1 MKKKILRLL
10 VPILAIALLAA
21 AIIGIQ
27 AMASEPTPYVMSKN
41 VSYGSRVYL
50 YYAVPVDSV
59 PDGHEVKLGFYSS
72 ATDETAN
79 YYVLPEEKTQNVYG
93 TPCYVFQSYGVS
105 AKNLNTKQYV
115 RPVSFVGETASK
127 VGEIVSYSVEDYVY
141 ERLYGN
147 GFALMNDGD
156 GKNYERRNLYYDL
169 LWYGRSAQDL
179 LDKSNPDHIGESIDY
194 LGALFSVGG
203 VSGNSVTLDFDESLL
218 TTDKTPAYARYHK
231 GAIGYY
237 ELDAFG
243 DALDYVEFTSDLWTV
258 THYDV
263 FGNVTREYTVADG
276 ATVEAGEG
284 SGVIIAR
291 PNLSFR
297 SDLGANKS
305 ALKRGDKIHI
315 VTNGFVELSDLRA
328 LVSTLEHAV
337 GSAGAVTTSTI
348 AYSQDADLT
357 IEFDYFSDSALRAG
371 PTTKDNP
378 TKAEGTSIFE
388 NARYS
393 VSSSEGKITVLCDQ
407 NPYTPLN
414 SSTVAIDTL
423 TDLLEPA
430 LGIVCFT
437 NGDNGEVFSGEV
449 NLIEM
454 QRAID
459 IQEIDAR
466 WAALETKLG
475 DKDLVRE
482 LRQFFEGMTNE
493 TIVRWSGSLYDPATG
508 LFYSSHS
515 GKNTEGYYPHPEA
528 TSQNTSFPM
537 NSGMMRTLG
546 GTIILPEMT
555 KYKIIYYLKSIQDPN
570 GSFYVAQM
578 EKSTIATERV
588 GRDRSACI
596 TMLSR
601 CGGKP
606 TYSNGTTKGD
616 GITAE
621 QYWQGLVDAGL
632 VTEDDKPI
640 IYWHQNN
647 EQAAEPVTASLT
659 RSAVMAVSK
668 VIAVSDEEGGA
679 ADSGSSS
686 SGVKQFQSPK
696 AFIEWL
702 ISKDPY
708 NNPYSAISNTS
719 SAASFIDTYSNN
731 NDGDNSYTPP
741 YSLDQM
747 KTDWGESAVKTDE
760 NDKKYVEIYGMAK
773 GVTSAGGTDKNAT
786 PFRVYENDTLLNILI
801 SWLNSYI
808 NEAGL
813 FGKVSNNYDDNGDPV
828 YDGYFGGWGYQ
839 NSNGM
844 LKCIGRYTTAGV
856 AFPKPWEAADSLLK
870 GICNPEQPSGN
881 ILVMYNVWSSLS
893 SLKKNIKECYTG
905 ADKQDLLN
913 FIENTLSSTTN
924 YVTGEPII
932 SEDTGEPMSYVAYA
946 VEVNLDKSLIFRKSD
961 GGFAHNVNS
970 GTGTWQGGLPVG
982 VPGDNLSDTDGT
994 FCGVTSL
1001 GSSICGVLGIS
1012 ISTEVPIHT
1021 ESDFMIWM
1029 DSLLEQPYVIKKTP
1043 TERAAEAAA
1052 NRVELDTFEEAEDA
1066 DVQKYFES
1074 GLSANGNTATVVEK
1088 NGSNV
1093 LFLDKS
1099 TATAVSLKTAPMRQ
1113 DKNAKLFTFSFDMLI
1128 ENAPSGISN
1137 EVYLWSGG
1145 TKAYYIHVYTSG
1157 STIYLKENGT
1167 GSAISTGVTI
1177 GSWAHFEFVYSE
1189 DTASY
1194 DVLVN
1199 GTKLLTGT
1207 TLRDVTEAPKV
1218 SSLTA
1223 ASMWYG
1229 GSRIM
1234 DCYIDNLSVTKTVGK
1249 IDFDDN
1255 TIPSAVTGSSASTTH
1270 TLVDRGDGN
1279 MALRVNKPS
1288 SQLSGGALEVSLTE
1302 RSDLNANTLVFEC
1315 DMNVTSFAQ
1324 MAIYITN
1331 PEVGTGSN
1339 NLYYTNIYSSNV
1351 AALTYGDATAP
1362 IGEWVHFRLEY
1373 SKTATGGRT
1382 SIIITRADGTV
1393 AKQTYFMTDTI
1404 DFSEANMIVF
1414 HCQQKTIHDVL
1425 YDNIVCKK
1433 TYVDRTT
1440 ITFDEEVGTD
1450 LLATNDNGADVGDT
1464 IGVVES
1470 FEGKTNVL
1478 KFHKAYGKHPDTNS
1492 SINMGITMKT
1502 TETQEN
1508 ANCVIVDLDLYAPSN
1523 GMELYLMN
1531 GSSSVYTYIVLGSN
1545 VTVPKNQ
1552 WVHVKIEYYP
1562 ATDTETLKINVT
1574 VTDNAGKTYTCAS
1587 TSTRETAPTV
1597 DALSAVKISLNS
1609 SAVGDYYFDNIKV
1622 SKAYVAADETN

>member
-10 VPILAIALLAA
+10 VPILAIAILAA

-50 YYAVPVDSV
+50 YYAVPVESV

-127 VGEIVSYSVEDYVY
+127 VGEVISYSVEDYVY

-156 GKNYERRNLYYDL
+156 GKNYDRRNLYYDL

-328 LVSTLEHAV
+328 LVSTLKHVV

-378 TKAEGTSIFE
+378 TKAEGTSIFK

-414 SSTVAIDTL
+414 SSTVAIDAL

-493 TIVRWSGSLYDPATG
+493 TIVKWSGSLYDPATG
-508 LFYSSHS
+508 LFYSSQS

-537 NSGMMRTLG
+537 NSGMMRYLG

-578 EKSTIATERV
+578 EKSNIATERV

-702 ISKDPY
+702 IAKDPY
-708 NNPYSAISNTS
+708 NNPYGAISNTS

-731 NDGDNSYTPP
+731 KDGDNSYTPP

-760 NDKKYVEIYGMAK
+760 NGKKYVEIYGKAE
-773 GVTSAGGTDKNAT
+773 GVTSAGGTNKNAT

-813 FGKVSNNYDDNGDPV
+813 FGRVSNNYDGNGNPV

-844 LKCIGRYTTAGV
+844 LKCIGRYSTAGV
-856 AFPKPWEAADSLLK
+856 AFPKPREAAESLLK
-870 GICNPEQPSGN
+870 GICHPEQPSGN
-881 ILVMYNVWSSLS
+881 ILVMYNVWSSLA
-893 SLKKNIKECYTG
+893 SLKNNIKDYYTG
-905 ADKQDLLN
+905 ADKQNLLN

-924 YVTGEPII
+924 YVTDEPII

-946 VEVNLDKSLIFRKSD
+946 VEVNLKKSLIFRKSD
-961 GGFAHNVNS
+961 GGFAHSINS

-982 VPGDNLSDTDGT
+982 VPSDNLSDTDGT

-1001 GSSICGVLGIS
+1001 GSSICRVLGID

-1029 DSLLEQPYVIKKTP
+1029 DSLLKQPYVIKETP
-1043 TERAAEAAA
+1043 TERANVSVDEIT
-1052 NRVELDTFEEAEDA
+1052 TFDKIP
-1066 DVQKYFES
+1066 VWIES
-1074 GLSANGNTATVVEK
+1074 SSSSITEK
-1088 NGSNV
+1088 DGDNV
-1093 LFLDKS
+1093 LHISKKS
-1099 TATAVSLKTAPMRQ
+1099 TGVMGVKHTGAGIKEEGANVAVIG
-1113 DKNAKLFTFSFDMLI
+1113 FDLLI
-1128 ENAPSGISN
+1128 ENMEARSSIEP
-1137 EVYLWSGG
+1137 YLRDSKGNGLFLPCFSLSG
-1145 TKAYYIHVYTSG
+1145 TKDGSVIKVYDHG
-1157 STIYLKENGT
+1157 AGAGDYDT
-1167 GSAISTGVTI
+1167 GARV
-1177 GSWAHFEFVYSE
+1177 GSWASFQIRYYEE
-1189 DTASY
+1189 TATTAAHY
-1194 DVLVN
+1194 DFYTN
-1199 GTKLLTGT
+1199 GKYIMSGSKLRTGT
-1207 TLRDVTEAPKV
+1207 TYP
-1218 SSLTA
+1218 TA
-1223 ASMWYG
+1223 EQIGQFYLAFAS
-1229 GSRIM
+1229 
-1234 DCYIDNLSVTKTVGK
+1234 DN
-1249 IDFDDN
+1249 IADFYVDN
-1255 TIPSAVTGSSASTTH
+1255 MYVHHIVEGEKAH
-1270 TLVDRGDGN
+1270 TFDT
-1279 MALRVNKPS
+1279 MPA
-1288 SQLSGGALEVSLTE
+1288 
-1302 RSDLNANTLVFEC
+1302 
-1315 DMNVTSFAQ
+1315 NVTAS
-1324 MAIYITN
+1324 
-1331 PEVGTGSN
+1331 GTAGTSE
-1339 NLYYTNIYSSNV
+1339 
-1351 AALTYGDATAP
+1351 LTTVTRDDATQN
-1362 IGEWVHFRLEY
+1362 VLLV
-1373 SKTATGGRT
+1373 SKTATGANMTVKQTSANIVSSIANKVTLSVDILVTDMTANSQIQFQYGKYDYTGRDSYLGMLLISFGGTASGSSISITDYNNWNEATSASGVTAKVGSWFNLTVEYFEGALDDGDKVAEEGEAYSNVYVNGVKVISGST
-1382 SIIITRADGTV
+1382 SIAGKNFHNGTYTPWN
-1393 AKQTYFMTDTI
+1393 AETI
-1404 DFSEANMIVF
+1404 DMIV
-1414 HCQQKTIHDVL
+1414 I
-1425 YDNIVCKK
+1425 
-1433 TYVDRTT
+1433 
-1440 ITFDEEVGTD
+1440 
-1450 LLATNDNGADVGDT
+1450 
-1464 IGVVES
+1464 S
-1470 FEGKTNVL
+1470 
-1478 KFHKAYGKHPDTNS
+1478 
-1492 SINMGITMKT
+1492 
-1502 TETQEN
+1502 
-1508 ANCVIVDLDLYAPSN
+1508 
-1523 GMELYLMN
+1523 MN
-1531 GSSSVYTYIVLGSN
+1531 NNL
-1545 VTVPKNQ
+1545 
-1552 WVHVKIEYYP
+1552 
-1562 ATDTETLKINVT
+1562 
-1574 VTDNAGKTYTCAS
+1574 AGK
-1587 TSTRETAPTV
+1587 
-1597 DALSAVKISLNS
+1597 I
-1609 SAVGDYYFDNIKV
+1609 YFDNLSIV
-1622 SKAYVAADETN
+1622 QSRDLNG